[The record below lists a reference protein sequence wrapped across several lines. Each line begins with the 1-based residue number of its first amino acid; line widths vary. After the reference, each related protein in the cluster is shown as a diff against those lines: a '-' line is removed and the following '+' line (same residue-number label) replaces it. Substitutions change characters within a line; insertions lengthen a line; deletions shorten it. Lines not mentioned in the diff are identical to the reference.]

1 MCVHFL
7 ALYSVPLI
15 YVSVFVPVPY
25 YFEYYRFIVQSE
37 VMGYD
42 ISSSVP
48 LSQDCFGCLGS
59 FFYTFKNFKIVSSS
73 SVKFFI
79 VIFIGIALKM
89 QSTLVRIINLKILN
103 LPIQKKAISFHLFSL
118 SSTSFISVLQFS
130 KYRFFFVLF
139 CF

>member
-7 ALYSVPLI
+7 ALCSVPLI

-42 ISSSVP
+42 GIMGYDVSGSVP

-59 FFYTFKNFKIVSSS
+59 FFYAFKNLKIVSSS

-89 QSTLVRIINLKILN
+89 
-103 LPIQKKAISFHLFSL
+103 
-118 SSTSFISVLQFS
+118 
-130 KYRFFFVLF
+130 
-139 CF
+139 